1 MRDLDSE
8 LMVAFLPEKQCIP
21 EPQRALLQA
30 LKIRNGSNI
39 LLKQENS
46 FSMRFLGFKC
56 ASQFLKQKNLEETL
70 MTLRRGRKE
79 YMDFFIL
86 NHF

>member
-46 FSMRFLGFKC
+46 FFNPVSW
-56 ASQFLKQKNLEETL
+56 
-70 MTLRRGRKE
+70 
-79 YMDFFIL
+79 I
-86 NHF
+86 